1 MVGAKRQVLLVL
13 AGLAMSGV
21 LTAAQRGG
29 AGGQAPAAGGQVP
42 AAPGRGGGARGA
54 AGAAGGDAQDA
65 AGARGGRGGA
75 AQDTTP
81 VGVTIA
87 GDVPNYVSVTDDML
101 KNPDPGDWLMIR
113 HDYHATNSSPLKE
126 ITPANV
132 KDLQLVYMHPMREGG
147 TNQPAPIA
155 HNGIIYLAN
164 TQGILQAINGVTGKI
179 IWETKVQGTIAPR
192 GIAIYQ
198 DKILFA
204 NGNNVSA
211 VDARNGTAVWAT
223 NIGHGN
229 SSGPIVAKG
238 KVIEGMGG
246 CAQFNVDS
254 RCYLSAYDAATG
266 KEAWRFYTTAMTGE
280 EGGNTWGNLPDKMRV
295 GSEMWI
301 TGSYDPVLN
310 LTYWGTAQAK
320 PWMTLTRGTED
331 DALFSSST
339 LAINVDTGKK
349 AWHFQHAPAEA
360 LDLDVVFER
369 VLVDSGGRNLVFT
382 IGKDGIL
389 WKLDR
394 KTGQYLGHKETVF
407 QNVWESFD
415 PKTGRPKYRD
425 DILHEDLGKAVD
437 GCPTSAGGHN
447 WPAMSYHPSTNT
459 IISPLVQAC
468 QVMVPQAF
476 NPNATAAGA
485 GASRS
490 FYESPG
496 SNGNVGKLAAFDV
509 NTLKEV
515 WKLEQRAPFMTSAL
529 TTAGGLV
536 FVGDRNQEFKAVDAK
551 TGKVLWTQKLATA
564 VQGFPISFS
573 ANGKQYIVVTTGRGG
588 GSPWLV
594 PDTITPEINPPATGS
609 NMYVYALPDKK

>member
-1 MVGAKRQVLLVL
+1 MIAGKKQLALVL
-13 AGLAMSGV
+13 FGLT
-21 LTAAQRGG
+21 LTGAVSAAQRG
-29 AGGQAPAAGGQVP
+29 AVPAPGQAPAAGQAP
-42 AAPGRGGGARGA
+42 APARGA
-54 AGAAGGDAQDA
+54 QQPAAAG
-65 AGARGGRGGA
+65 RGGRGA
-75 AQDTTP
+75 ADTTP
-81 VGVTIA
+81 VGITIA
-87 GDVPNYVSVTDDML
+87 GEVPNFVPVTDEML
-101 KNPDPGDWLMIR
+101 RNPAPGNWPMIR
-113 HDYHATNSSPLKE
+113 RDYAATNFSPLKE

-164 TQGILQAINGVTGKI
+164 TQGILQAINGATGKV
-179 IWETKVQGTIAPR
+179 IWEIKVQGTIAPR

-198 DKILFA
+198 DKIYFA
-204 NGNNVSA
+204 NGTRVSA
-211 VDARNGTAVWAT
+211 VDARTGKDVWST
-223 NIGHGN
+223 DIRHSNT
-229 SSGPIVAKG
+229 SGPIVAKG

-246 CAQFNVDS
+246 CGQFTDDK
-254 RCYLSAYDAATG
+254 CYLSAYDAITG
-266 KEAWRFYTTAMTGE
+266 KEAWRFYTVAKTGE
-280 EGGNTWGNLPDKMRV
+280 EGGDTWGTLSDKMRA

-331 DALFSSST
+331 DALFTSTT
-339 LAINVDTGKK
+339 LAIDVDTGKK
-349 AWHFQHAPAEA
+349 RWHFQHAPAEA

-369 VLVDSGGRNLVFT
+369 VLVDSGGRNLVLT

-394 KTGQYLGHKETVF
+394 RTGQYLGHTETVF
-407 QNVWESFD
+407 QNVWDSID
-415 PKTGRPKYRD
+415 PKTGRPKYRN

-437 GCPTSAGGHN
+437 SCPTSAGGHN
-447 WPAMSYHPSTNT
+447 WQAMSYHQPTNA
-459 IISPLVQAC
+459 IVAPLVQAC

-476 NPNATAAGA
+476 NPNATAGGA
-485 GASRS
+485 GATRS

-509 NTLKEV
+509 NSLKEL
-515 WKLEQRAPFMTSAL
+515 WKYEQRAPFMTSVL
-529 TTAGGLV
+529 TTSGGV
-536 FVGDRNQEFKAVDAK
+536 AFVGDRNQEFKAFDVK

-564 VQGFPISFS
+564 VQGFPMSFS
-573 ANGKQYIVVTTGRGG
+573 VGDKQYIVVTTGRGG

-594 PDTITPEINPPATGS
+594 PDTITPEIAPPATGF
-609 NMYVYALPDKK
+609 NMYVYALPDKR

>member
-1 MVGAKRQVLLVL
+1 MEGAKRRVVVALL
-13 AGLAMSGV
+13 ALAMSGV

-29 AGGQAPAAGGQVP
+29 AAGQDPGDGEVP
-42 AAPGRGGGARGA
+42 AAPGRGGAA
-54 AGAAGGDAQDA
+54 AGQGG
-65 AGARGGRGGA
+65 GRGGRGGA

-87 GDVPNYVSVTDDML
+87 GEVPNYVPVTDEML
-101 KNPDPGDWLMIR
+101 RNPDPGNWPMIR
-113 HDYHATNSSPLKE
+113 RDYQATNFSPLKE
-126 ITPANV
+126 ITPSNV

-155 HNGIIYLAN
+155 HNGVIYLAN
-164 TQGILQAINGVTGKI
+164 TQGILQAIQGATGKI

-198 DKILFA
+198 DKIFFA
-204 NGNNVSA
+204 NGQNVSA
-211 VDARNGTAVWAT
+211 VDARTGKSVWST
-223 NIGHGN
+223 NIGHSN
-229 SSGPIVAKG
+229 SSGPIIAKG

-246 CAQFNVDS
+246 CGQFQEDNK
-254 RCYLSAYDAATG
+254 CYLSAYDATTG
-266 KEAWRFYTTAMTGE
+266 KEAWRFYTVAKTGE
-280 EGGNTWGNLPDKMRV
+280 EGGNTWGKLSDKMRA

-331 DALFSSST
+331 DALFTSAT
-339 LAINVDTGKK
+339 IAIDVDTGKK
-349 AWHFQHAPAEA
+349 RWHFQHAPAEA

-369 VLVDSGGRNLVFT
+369 ILVDSGGRNLVFT

-394 KTGQYLGHKETVF
+394 RTGQYLGHAETVF

-415 PKTGRPKYRD
+415 PKTGRPKYRS

-437 GCPTSAGGHN
+437 SCPTSAGGHN
-447 WPAMSYHPSTNT
+447 WPAASYHQPTNLL
-459 IISPLVQAC
+459 IAPLVQAC

-476 NPNATAAGA
+476 NPDAATAGA

-496 SNGNVGKLAAFDV
+496 SNGNLGKIGAYDV
-509 NTLKEV
+509 NSLKEI
-515 WKLEQRAPFMTSAL
+515 WNIQQRATFQTSFL
-529 TTAGGLV
+529 TTAGGV
-536 FVGDRNQEFKAVDAK
+536 GFVGDRNQEFKAIDVK
-551 TGKVLWTQKLATA
+551 NGKILWTQKLATA
-564 VQGFPISFS
+564 VQGFPMSFS
-573 ANGKQYIVVTTGRGG
+573 AGGKQYIVVTTGRGG

-594 PDTITPEINPPATGS
+594 PDTITPEINPPQTGFA
-609 NMYVYALPDKK
+609 MYVYALPDKK

>member
-1 MVGAKRQVLLVL
+1 MKGVKNAIALVL
-13 AGLAMSGV
+13 FASVLSGV
-21 LTAAQRGG
+21 LVAA
-29 AGGQAPAAGGQVP
+29 QAPAAGQIP
-42 AAPGRGGGARGA
+42 AAPGGAQQPAAQGG
-54 AGAAGGDAQDA
+54 
-65 AGARGGRGGA
+65 RGGRGAPA
-75 AQDTTP
+75 ADAPP

-87 GDVPNYVSVTDDML
+87 GEVPNFVPVTDQML
-101 KNPDPGDWLMIR
+101 RSPDPGDWLMIR
-113 HDYHATNSSPLKE
+113 RDYAATNMSPLKE

-132 KDLQLVYMHPMREGG
+132 KDLQLVYTHPMREGG

-155 HNGIIYLAN
+155 YKGVIYLAN

-179 IWETKVQGTIAPR
+179 IWETRVQGTIAPR

-198 DKILFA
+198 DKIYIA
-204 NGNNVSA
+204 NGQNVSA
-211 VDARNGTAVWAT
+211 VDARNGNLVWAT
-223 NIGHGN
+223 NIGHSN
-229 SSGPIVAKG
+229 TSGPIVANG

-246 CAQFNVDS
+246 CGQFTDDK
-254 RCYLSAYDAATG
+254 CYLSAYDATTG
-266 KEAWRFYTTAMTGE
+266 KEAWRFYTVAKTGE
-280 EGGNTWGNLPDKMRV
+280 EGGNTWGTLPDKMRA

-331 DALFSSST
+331 DALFTSTT
-339 LAINVDTGKK
+339 LAIDVTTGKK

-369 VLVDSGGRNLVFT
+369 VLVDSGGKNLVLT

-415 PKTGRPKYRD
+415 PKSGRPKYRS
-425 DILHEDLGKAVD
+425 DILHEDLGVAVD

-447 WPAMSYHPSTNT
+447 WPAMSYHQPTNM
-459 IISPLVQAC
+459 IVSPLVQAC

-476 NPNATAAGA
+476 NPNATAGGA
-485 GASRS
+485 GATRS

-496 SNGNVGKLAAFDV
+496 SNGNVGKLGAFDV
-509 NTLKEV
+509 NSLKEV
-515 WKLEQRAPFMTSAL
+515 WKYEQRAPFMTSAL
-529 TTAGGLV
+529 TTAGGVV
-536 FVGDRNQEFKAVDAK
+536 FVGDRNQEFKAFDVK
-551 TGKVLWTQKLATA
+551 NGKVLWTQKLATA
-564 VQGFPISFS
+564 VQGFPISFA

-594 PDTITPEINPPATGS
+594 PDTITPEINPPLTGF
-609 NMYVYALPDKK
+609 NMYVYALK

>member
-1 MVGAKRQVLLVL
+1 MVGAKRQVALAVL
-13 AGLAMSGV
+13 GLAMTGV
-21 LTAAQRGG
+21 LTAAQQGGG
-29 AGGQAPAAGGQVP
+29 AGQVP
-42 AAPGRGGGARGA
+42 APPGRGGA
-54 AGAAGGDAQDA
+54 AGAAGGEQQPA
-65 AGARGGRGGA
+65 AGGRGGGRGRGA
-75 AQDTTP
+75 AADPTP

-87 GDVPNYVSVTDDML
+87 GEVPNYVPVTDEML

-113 HDYHATNSSPLKE
+113 RDYSATSYSPLKE
-126 ITPANV
+126 ITPGNA

-147 TNQPAPIA
+147 TNQPAPIV
-155 HNGIIYLAN
+155 HNGTIYLAN
-164 TQGILQAINGVTGKI
+164 TQGILQAIQGATGKI

-198 DKILFA
+198 DKIYFA
-204 NGNNVSA
+204 NGQNVSA
-211 VDARNGTAVWAT
+211 VDARTGKAVWST

-246 CAQFNVDS
+246 CGQFSEDK
-254 RCYLSAYDAATG
+254 CYLSAYDATTG
-266 KEAWRFYTTAMTGE
+266 KEAWRFYTVAKTGE
-280 EGGNTWGNLPDKMRV
+280 EGGNTWGTLPDKMRA

-331 DALFSSST
+331 DALFTSST
-339 LAINVDTGKK
+339 LAIDVDTGKK
-349 AWHFQHAPAEA
+349 KWHFQHAPAEA

-369 VLVDSGGRNLVFT
+369 ILVDSGGRNLVLT

-394 KTGQYLGHKETVF
+394 KTGQYLGHAETVF

-415 PKTGRPKYRD
+415 PKTGRPKYRN

-437 GCPTSAGGHN
+437 SCPTSAGGHN
-447 WPAMSYHPSTNT
+447 WPAASYHQPTNT
-459 IISPLVQAC
+459 LIAPLVQAC

-476 NPNATAAGA
+476 NPNATAGGA

-496 SNGNVGKLAAFDV
+496 SNGNLGKLAAFDV
-509 NTLKEV
+509 NTLKEL
-515 WKLEQRAPFMTSAL
+515 WKIEQRATFQTAAL
-529 TTAGGLV
+529 STAGGVV
-536 FVGDRNQEFKAVDAK
+536 FVGDRNQEFKAIDVK
-551 TGKVLWTQKLATA
+551 NGKILWTQKLATA

-573 ANGKQYIVVTTGRGG
+573 AGGKQYIVVTTGRGG

-594 PDTITPEINPPATGS
+594 PDTVTPEINPPATGF
-609 NMYVYALPDKK
+609 NMYVYALPDRK

>member
-1 MVGAKRQVLLVL
+1 MVGARQVALALL
-13 AGLAMSGV
+13 GLAMTGV
-21 LTAAQRGG
+21 LTAAQQGG
-29 AGGQAPAAGGQVP
+29 AAGQAPPAGQVP
-42 AAPGRGGGARGA
+42 AAPGRGGAGGARGA
-54 AGAAGGDAQDA
+54 AAGDAQDA
-65 AGARGGRGGA
+65 AAGRGGRGA

-87 GDVPNYVSVTDDML
+87 GEVPNYVAVTDEML
-101 KNPDPGDWLMIR
+101 KNPDPADWLMIR
-113 HDYHATNSSPLKE
+113 RDYHATNSSPLKD

-164 TQGILQAINGVTGKI
+164 TQGILQAINGVTGKV

-198 DKILFA
+198 DKIFFA
-204 NGNNVSA
+204 NGNNISA
-211 VDARNGTAVWAT
+211 VDARNGKPVWST

-246 CAQFNVDS
+246 CSQFSEDK
-254 RCYLSAYDAATG
+254 CYLSAYDAATG
-266 KEAWRFYTTAMTGE
+266 KEAWRFYTVAKDGE
-280 EGGNTWGNLPDKMRV
+280 EGGNTWGKLPNKMRV

-331 DALFSSST
+331 DALFTSST

-369 VLVDSGGRNLVFT
+369 VLVDSGGKNLVFT

-407 QNVWESFD
+407 QNVWESID
-415 PKTGRPKYRD
+415 PKTGRAKYRD

-447 WPAMSYHPSTNT
+447 WPAMSYHPGTNA
-459 IISPLVQAC
+459 IVSPLVQAC
-468 QVMVPQAF
+468 QVMVPQAY

-509 NTLKEV
+509 NSLKEV
-515 WKLEQRAPFMTSAL
+515 WKFEQRAPFMTSAL

-536 FVGDRNQEFKAVDAK
+536 FVGDRNQEFKAVDVK

-594 PDTITPEINPPATGS
+594 PDTITPEINPPATGF